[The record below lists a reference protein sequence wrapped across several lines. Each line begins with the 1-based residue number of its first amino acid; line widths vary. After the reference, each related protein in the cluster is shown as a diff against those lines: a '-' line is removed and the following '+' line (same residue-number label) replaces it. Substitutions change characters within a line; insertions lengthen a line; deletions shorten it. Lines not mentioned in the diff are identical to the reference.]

1 MKPSV
6 TKQSASNAQG
16 PNATAGP
23 SSKLPDGFPGAA
35 NGVVGERRFVDYSS
49 IREKTVLVCPTEE
62 QFDLLM
68 KRLEERISAS
78 RGETVYEIGI
88 GEDGSENGL
97 ESEEYAAS
105 LATLQSLAAML
116 DAECVELRTRKS
128 EQGTTGQYLIRRKV
142 EEDDFTEVRVAV
154 VGNVDAGKST
164 LLGVL
169 THGELDNGRGF
180 ARQRLFRHKHEIE
193 SGRTS
198 SVGNDILG
206 FDSLGNVV
214 NKPDHGT
221 LDWVKICEKSAKVI
235 TFIDLAGHER
245 YLKTT
250 VFGMTGHAPDFGML
264 MIGANSGIVGMTKEH
279 LGLALALSVPVFVV
293 VTKIDMCPPNILQEN
308 LKLLYKILKSQGCR
322 KAPVMVKTSDDVV
335 LSATNFV
342 SQRLC
347 PIFQVS
353 NVTGQNLDLLKM
365 FLNLLNVRTTG
376 NDTLPTEFQIDD
388 TYAVPG
394 VGTVVSG
401 ITLQGVVRL
410 NETLLLGPDPL
421 GDFQSITIKSIHR
434 KRMVVKEVR
443 SGQTASFAL
452 KKIKRSQIRK
462 GMVMVSPALNPQ
474 ACWEFD
480 CEILVLHHPTTISS
494 KYGRWSAMVHC
505 GSIRQTA
512 QILQMSKECLRTGDK
527 AVVRFRFIKNPEYMK
542 PGQRMVFREGR
553 TKAVGNVIQ
562 PLYTLGSIQQ
572 RSKPNKM
579 QSNRGGA
586 QGSSGSASSA
596 KMPLSQGSSATVD
609 APATVGEENGSASSP
624 MAESTPV
631 LDIGTDKRNN
641 HKPSGGGGK
650 KQRSNMIAPTNAAPT
665 PSASSLPPASG
676 MLLSVGGGGPT
687 ASQTTVSAG
696 TAPPGASVAVD
707 MGKLSIASN

>member
-1 MKPSV
+1 MKSSV
-6 TKQSASNAQG
+6 TKQSSPLG
-16 PNATAGP
+16 
-23 SSKLPDGFPGAA
+23 PGAA
-35 NGVVGERRFVDYSS
+35 VGGTGTPDSMASMAESRHKMGKMSDVLALGPVNGERKFVDYST
-49 IREKTVLVCPTEE
+49 IREKTVLVCPTED
-62 QFDLLM
+62 QFDLLT
-68 KRLEERISAS
+68 KRLEERICAS

-88 GEDGSENGL
+88 GEDGGENGL
-97 ESEEYAAS
+97 EPDEYAAS

-116 DAECVELRTRKS
+116 DAECVELRIRKA
-128 EQGTTGQYLIRRKV
+128 EKGTTGQYLIRRKV

-206 FDSLGNVV
+206 FDSVGNVV

-293 VTKIDMCPPNILQEN
+293 VTKIDMCPPNILQDN

-322 KAPVMVKTSDDVV
+322 KVPVMVKTSDDVV

-342 SQRLC
+342 SERLC

-353 NVTGQNLDLLKM
+353 NVTGENLELLKM

-376 NDTLPTEFQIDD
+376 NDALPTEFQIDD

-401 ITLQGVVRL
+401 ITLQGIVRL
-410 NETLLLGPDPL
+410 NDTLLLGPDPL
-421 GDFQSITIKSIHR
+421 GAFLPITIKSIHR
-434 KRMVVKEVR
+434 KRMVVREVR

-553 TKAVGNVIQ
+553 TKAVGNVLQ
-562 PLYTLGSIQQ
+562 PLYTPGSIQQ

-579 QSNRGGA
+579 QSNRGIVAPGC
-586 QGSSGSASSA
+586 GSASI
-596 KMPLSQGSSATVD
+596 KLPLSKGSSATVD
-609 APATVGEENGSASSP
+609 A
-624 MAESTPV
+624 ESNTTDESMSETAV
-631 LDIGTDKRNN
+631 LDIGTDKRN
-641 HKPSGGGGK
+641 HKPPGSSHK
-650 KQRSNMIAPTNAAPT
+650 KRPVLSIPGA
-665 PSASSLPPASG
+665 SA
-676 MLLSVGGGGPT
+676 VGSAT
-687 ASQTTVSAG
+687 ASQSVTSSSAG
-696 TAPPGASVAVD
+696 SASGSGTVALD
-707 MGKLSIASN
+707 MSKLSIASN